1 MFGIDG
7 RVARAAWTV
16 FLVALL
22 LFLIYWIRETL
33 VIFTIALFFAYM
45 ISPLV
50 DFLYQRTPARF
61 SRTASLAAVYLLLVL
76 FLATAGAWIGTRIA
90 EQAGALVSR
99 WPELVEK
106 GEGLM
111 ERPVPA
117 WLEPVRTKAIDMMR
131 TQFTGSRILPLLQA
145 GSQKI
150 LAGLSNLVYVVLIPL
165 LAFYFVKDG
174 RRFRRALLEYFAPSG
189 QRRFFAGIL
198 SDVNDLLAQYM
209 RALLVLSILTFVFYA
224 AFFGI
229 VGLPYALLLAG
240 IASVLEFIPFIG
252 PLIGMT
258 VAILVGAF
266 TGFPHLLWI
275 VIFVLA
281 YQIFQNY
288 VIQPLVMSSG
298 VEIHPLLVLF
308 GVMAGEQ
315 IGGLAGVF
323 FSIPVIA
330 TLRILLLRMAKAR
343 ELEQQAEPPGDRE
356 IEAAPV
362 GPERM
367 PPRPA

>member
-7 RVARAAWTV
+7 KAARAAWTV

-33 VIFTIALFFAYM
+33 VIFTIALFFGYM

-50 DFLYQRTPARF
+50 DFVYQRTPARF

-76 FLATAGAWIGTRIA
+76 FLATAGAWIGSRIA
-90 EQAGALVSR
+90 EQAGSLVSR

-106 GEGLM
+106 GEALM
-111 ERPVPA
+111 QRPVPE
-117 WLEPVRTKAIDMMR
+117 WLEPLRTKAMEMVR
-131 TQFTGSRILPLLQA
+131 TQASGNDRILPLLQA
-145 GSQKI
+145 GGKKI
-150 LAGLSNLVYVVLIPL
+150 LAAVSNLVYVILIPL

-174 RRFRRALLEYFAPSG
+174 KRFRRAMLEYFAGPRK
-189 QRRFFAGIL
+189 RRLFAGIL
-198 SDVNDLLAQYM
+198 GDVNDLLAQYM
-209 RALLVLSILTFVFYA
+209 RALLVLSALTFIFYA

-240 IASVLEFIPFIG
+240 IASLLEFIPFIG
-252 PLIGMT
+252 PLIGMA

-266 TGFPHLLWI
+266 SGFPHLLWI

-281 YQIFQNY
+281 YQVFQNY

-298 VEIHPLLVLF
+298 VEVHPLLVLF

-330 TLRILLLRMAKAR
+330 TLRILLIRIVKQR
-343 ELEQQAEPPGDRE
+343 ELEEQQVTDQE
-356 IEAAPV
+356 ISPAPKESQPV
-362 GPERM
+362 RSNPV
-367 PPRPA
+367 